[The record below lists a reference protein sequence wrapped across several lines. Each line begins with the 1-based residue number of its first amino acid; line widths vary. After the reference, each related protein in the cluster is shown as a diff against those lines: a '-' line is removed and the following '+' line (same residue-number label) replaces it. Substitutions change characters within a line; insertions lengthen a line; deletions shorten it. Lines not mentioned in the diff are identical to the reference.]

1 MIFIEKGDFYL
12 GHRIKDGNGNI
23 IQQNGPEFEPDD
35 NGSSVIVGKLDSETR
50 KQVGEADIFGDFN
63 AAGYLKK
70 VLELLTPGRTINIPN
85 FKELF
90 VSASKDN
97 VDMCDYCE
105 GLHCDNC
112 IVSEWKESLEVM
124 KNDL

>member
-1 MIFIEKGDFYL
+1 MIFLEKGDFYL
-12 GHRIKDGNGNI
+12 ADMTIDGNE
-23 IQQNGPEFEPDD
+23 NGPKFEPND
-35 NGSSVIVGKLDSETR
+35 NGSSVIVGMLDSETK
-50 KQVGEADIFGDFN
+50 KQVGKADIFGDFN
-63 AAGYLKK
+63 ATGYLKK
-70 VLELLTPGRTINIPN
+70 VLQLLAPERAINIPN

-112 IVSEWKESLEVM
+112 IVCEWKEEH
-124 KNDL
+124 

>member
-12 GHRIKDGNGNI
+12 GHRTKDGNGNI
-23 IQQNGPEFEPDD
+23 IQQNGPKFEPDD

-63 AAGYLKK
+63 ATGYLTKI
-70 VLELLTPGRTINIPN
+70 LELLQPKRTVNIPD
-85 FKELF
+85 FKEMF
-90 VSASKDN
+90 SSAFNDN

-112 IVSEWKESLEVM
+112 IVSEWKEECDN
-124 KNDL
+124 KK